1 MGEMHPA
8 VDRFLARTTE
18 WHAEFVALRQI
29 ILAHGDGLSEE
40 FKWGWPCYTL
50 AGKNVVLMHGFKEYC
65 ALLFMKGVLMDDP
78 AGMLVAQTDNVQSAR
93 HLRFGGL
100 ADIEAQAAVIGAY
113 VRNAVV
119 VEQSGAQVPMKSTAD
134 FAICAELQAYFAEMP
149 ELEAAFAS
157 LTPGRQRG
165 YLLYFA
171 APKQSKT
178 RTARIEKYRDQI
190 MAGQGLHD

>member
-100 ADIEAQAAVIGAY
+100 ADIAAQTAVIGAY
-113 VRNAVV
+113 VQHAVA

-134 FAICAELQAYFAEMP
+134 FVVCDELQEAFVEMP

-171 APKQSKT
+171 AAKQSKT